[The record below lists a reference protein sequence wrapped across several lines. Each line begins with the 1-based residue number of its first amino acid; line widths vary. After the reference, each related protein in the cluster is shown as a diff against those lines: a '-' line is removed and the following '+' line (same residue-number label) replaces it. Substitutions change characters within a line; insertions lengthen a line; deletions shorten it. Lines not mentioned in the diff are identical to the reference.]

1 MRTINVETVN
11 GFTDET
17 VFEIWELPY
26 MRKLLN
32 CKESHKRGITYLEIP
47 CAFDIETTNIYQRD
61 KDGNIMSE
69 SRPYAFMYHW
79 QFCLD
84 DKVVFGRTWEEFQK
98 LLRTLET
105 NLNLSYKVRLVVWV
119 HNLPFEW
126 MFMQH
131 FVDYQEGFFLEERKP
146 AKILLKSGIE
156 FRCSY
161 ILSNMSLAKFCE
173 NETGVIHYKLVK
185 DDEDDN
191 KFDYTKIRTPA
202 TQLDEFEE
210 AYCYNDVRGL
220 CECIKSRL
228 LVDTLATIPMTSTGY
243 VRQDLR
249 NAARGNKKYREKF
262 RNNALNAHL
271 YTMCRQGFRGG
282 NVHANLNYSNQL
294 VKNAFG
300 KDIASSYPASML
312 MDQCPST
319 AFFKLNIETMAQ
331 RDLSSYALLM
341 HVMLLDVE
349 FIGHS
354 GIPYI
359 AYSKCLHYG
368 PDRIVDNGRILKCS
382 YVEMVCTDIDLEII
396 KSTYKC
402 DGGIFIKE
410 AYASKYAPLDD
421 CIKGVVMDYFKDKC
435 LLKGDDLH
443 KYEYSKKKNLLNSTY
458 GCMVMRIDQEETIFN
473 PKTFTYETKKQSLD
487 EILEKFYKSRNN
499 FLSYQVG
506 VWITAN
512 SRMRLQRML
521 ETIGED
527 VIYCDTDSIKYVGN
541 HEEDFEKENALIIK
555 KAEECGAFAYDAKGN
570 KKYMGV
576 WEKDGTGEF
585 MEFKTLGSKKYVYK
599 DSEGIHSTIA
609 GVSKKAGQKYFS
621 TYGVDAFKIG
631 TTIKDSGH
639 LTAYYNP
646 VGIHELTIDGCTF
659 TSASNVALI
668 DNTYTIGVTNEY
680 LDLLEKAIAKIE
692 DMDYI

>member
-69 SRPYAFMYHW
+69 PRPYAFMYHW

-131 FVDYQEGFFLEERKP
+131 FVDYQDGFFLEERKP

-191 KFDYTKIRTPA
+191 KFDYTKIRTPD
-202 TQLDEFEE
+202 THLEEFEE

-312 MDQCPST
+312 MDQYPST
-319 AFFKLNIETMAQ
+319 AFFKLNIETMTQ

-473 PKTFTYETKKQSLD
+473 PQKFTYETKKQSLD
-487 EILEKFYKSRNN
+487 DILEKFYKSRNN

-555 KAEECGAFAYDAKGN
+555 RAEECGAFAYDAKGN

-621 TYGVDAFKIG
+621 THGVDGFKIG

-680 LDLLEKAIAKIE
+680 LDLLEKAIANIE